1 MISRIRIRNFKSLG
15 DVDFSPAKFTCLV
28 GMNGAGKSSLI
39 QALDFAAQLMRGRV
53 SDWLDQR
60 GWSMADLNCKS
71 RRESNIGITIDFQT
85 SDEALL
91 VWTCVFNRS
100 SLRCTSET
108 VWRRE
113 DGQED
118 YIFASKDQA
127 FIIPPRSRQDI
138 SFTFQGSILSALKD
152 SELPEHIREF
162 KNYLLNFRSLELLS
176 PLEMRRV
183 ARADESNIG
192 IGGEKLA
199 GYLHTIRGEQR
210 TRFIELLKLFYPHL
224 EDFKVANL
232 RAGWKKLSL
241 IERYDEHRIETQAR
255 HISDGVLRIMAVLS
269 QVGSDRS
276 FILLDEIE
284 NGINQEIIE
293 RLVDALVDSPQQIIV
308 TTHSPLILNY
318 LNDDVARE
326 SVQFIYRAPNGES
339 RVRRLFDIPRLSE
352 KLDCMGPGDAFV
364 DTDLRSLEQ
373 ECIALD
379 AEPVTLE
386 AAL

>member
-1 MISRIRIRNFKSLG
+1 
-15 DVDFSPAKFTCLV
+15 
-28 GMNGAGKSSLI
+28 MNGSGKSSLI
-39 QALDFAAQLMRGRV
+39 QALDFVTQLMQGKV
-53 SDWLDQR
+53 SDWLDKR
-60 GWSMADLNCKS
+60 GWSMAELNCKS
-71 RRESNIGITIDFQT
+71 RRESNIGIAVDFET
-85 SDEALL
+85 SSGAELRW
-91 VWTCVFNRS
+91 VCIFNRS
-100 SLRCTSET
+100 TLRCTHELAEIFEPGAKGF
-108 VWRRE
+108 E
-113 DGQED
+113 D
-118 YIFASKDQA
+118 IFVSKDQTFVA
-127 FIIPPRSRQDI
+127 PPRAKQDI
-138 SFTFQGSILSALKD
+138 PFTFQGSIFSALKD
-152 SELPEHIREF
+152 SELPEPVREL
-162 KNYLLNFRSLELLS
+162 KTYLLNFRSLELLS

-210 TRFIELLKLFYPHL
+210 TRFIELLKRFYPHL

-241 IERYDEHRIETQAR
+241 IERYGEQRIETEAR

-276 FILLDEIE
+276 LILLDEIE

-318 LNDDVARE
+318 LSDDVARE

-379 AEPVTLE
+379 AEPVTPE
-386 AAL
+386 TAL

>member
-1 MISRIRIRNFKSLG
+1 MISRIKIRNFKSLG
-15 DVDFSPAKFTCLV
+15 DVDFYPAKFTCLV

-39 QALDFAAQLMRGRV
+39 QALDFVAQLMRGRV
-53 SDWLDQR
+53 SDWLNQR

-71 RRESNIGITIDFQT
+71 RRESNIGISIDFET
-85 SDEALL
+85 SSGAL
-91 VWTCVFNRS
+91 VSWSCVFNRS
-100 SLRCTSET
+100 SLRCTHEN

-113 DGQED
+113 DGIKED
-118 YIFASKDQA
+118 IFTSKDQTFA
-127 FIIPPRSRQDI
+127 IHPRPKQDI
-138 SFTFQGSILSALKD
+138 PFTFQGSILSALKD
-152 SELPEHIREF
+152 SELPEHILEF

-210 TRFIELLKLFYPHL
+210 ARFIELLKLFYPRL
-224 EDFKVANL
+224 EDFKVASL
-232 RAGWKKLSL
+232 RAGWKKLSV
-241 IERYDEHRIETQAR
+241 IERYGNYRIETEAR

-269 QVGSDRS
+269 QVGTDRS
-276 FILLDEIE
+276 LILLDEIE

-293 RLVDALVDSPQQIIV
+293 NLVDTLVKCPQQILV

-318 LNDDVARE
+318 LNDDVARK

-339 RVRRLFDIPRLSE
+339 RIRPLFDIPRMSE

-379 AEPVTLE
+379 AAPVTLE
-386 AAL
+386 TAL